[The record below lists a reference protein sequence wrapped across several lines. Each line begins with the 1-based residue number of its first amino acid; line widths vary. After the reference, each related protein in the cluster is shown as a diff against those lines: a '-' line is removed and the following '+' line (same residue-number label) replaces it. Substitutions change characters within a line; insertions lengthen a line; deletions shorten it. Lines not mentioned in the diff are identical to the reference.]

1 MDKITPRNNQILIGH
16 DTAQH
21 ILLDAWQSEK
31 LHHAWLITGAYG
43 IGKATL
49 AWRFARFIMNGG
61 NDDGNLFGNEPNSM
75 EIVADNK
82 ISHRMAAGGHPDF
95 LCLEKGMF
103 NKANKK
109 IAENDI
115 PVAIIRDALNLMR
128 LTPAE
133 GKWRVIIIDAV
144 DDLNRNAANALLK
157 SLEEP
162 PKNTIFL
169 LISHAVDK
177 LLPTIKSRC
186 RRLNLQI
193 LDDDIIIK
201 ILQENYPEISIEQAS
216 LLAKISDGSIGK
228 SIRLLDAGGIDLY
241 GDIISIM
248 QNAGNMDIEK
258 LHKFASSLAIKN
270 ASNKFNI
277 FREIIDW
284 WLKRL
289 IKIIAIDD
297 DAAILP
303 VKNNNGDQ
311 KISNLLTM
319 EQSLIN
325 DLKMRGNLA
334 LWLELW
340 ENMTKLLAQIDAP
353 YNLDKKQVIISAFM
367 TFNAA
372 MARINMAK

>member
-1 MDKITPRNNQILIGH
+1 MNKITPRNNPTLIGH
-16 DTAQH
+16 YNAQN
-21 ILLDAWQSEK
+21 ILLDAWKSNK

-49 AWRFARFIMNGG
+49 AWQFARFIMNNSNGNG
-61 NDDGNLFGNEPNSM
+61 NDSVNLFANETNIM
-75 EIVADNK
+75 ETPTDSR
-82 ISHRMAAGGHPDF
+82 ISQRMSAGGHPDF

-103 NKANKK
+103 NKANNK

-128 LTPAE
+128 LTPSE

-169 LISHAVDK
+169 LISHAVGK
-177 LLPTIKSRC
+177 LIPTIKSRC
-186 RRLNLQI
+186 RRLDLQI
-193 LDDDIIIK
+193 LNDDILVKIIH
-201 ILQENYPEISIEQAS
+201 ENYPEIDIEKTS
-216 LLAKISDGSIGK
+216 LLAKLSDGSIGK
-228 SIRLLDAGGIDLY
+228 AIRLLDADGIDLY
-241 GDIISIM
+241 SDMIEII
-248 QNAGNMDIEK
+248 QNTGNMDIEK
-258 LHKFASSLAIKN
+258 LHKFASGLALKNSLE
-270 ASNKFNI
+270 KFNI
-277 FREIIDW
+277 FCELFDW

-289 IKIIAIDD
+289 IKIIAINDHQEI
-297 DAAILP
+297 A
-303 VKNNNGDQ
+303 
-311 KISNLLTM
+311 NLLDI
-319 EQSLIN
+319 EKSLIN

-340 ENMTKLLAQIDAP
+340 ENIIKLLAQADAP

-372 MARINMAK
+372 MARMNMAK